1 MELVLDANILFSA
14 LIKSGATRELMLAKE
29 LRLRTP
35 EFIISEFLKYIDLIA
50 SKTGVE
56 PKQLKILML
65 ELLTQAEVEIIP
77 ISELKP
83 FLEKAKQLSPD
94 PDDAIYL
101 ALALRSKCG
110 VWSNDKA
117 LKMQDEIEVYSTK
130 DLLKLFS
137 DDV

>member
-50 SKTGVE
+50 GKTGVK

-65 ELLTQAEVEIIP
+65 ELLAQADVEIVP
-77 ISELKP
+77 VSELKF

-94 PDDAIYL
+94 PDDALYF

-110 VWSNDKA
+110 IWSNDKA
-117 LKMQDEIEVYSTK
+117 LKSQNEVEIHSTA
-130 DLLKLFS
+130 DLLKLFKAAA
-137 DDV
+137 